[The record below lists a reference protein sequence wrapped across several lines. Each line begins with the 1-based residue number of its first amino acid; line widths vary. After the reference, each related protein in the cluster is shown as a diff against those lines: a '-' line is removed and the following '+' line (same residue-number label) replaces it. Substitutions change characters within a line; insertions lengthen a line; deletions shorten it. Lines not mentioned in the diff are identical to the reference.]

1 MMRLLSALLAAVV
14 LLTGCSLVSGDDDP
28 EASTAP
34 SDPDQALPAVGW
46 DPVPVDRIEPGG
58 TLRLAVEAL
67 PSTFNPQ
74 LAGNVDG
81 RAEQVLEPTYG
92 SAVRVTA
99 DGGWEVDPDYAR
111 AVEVVE
117 TSPLTVR
124 VDLNRQAVWQD
135 GQSITAADMVAYWK
149 AQNGSDDDF
158 EVRSTQGWR
167 DIESVTPGD
176 DEYTYT
182 VEFTDV
188 TADWPRYVYPRLPSS
203 VTGSADRFNTALTDR
218 AAPSNG
224 PFVVTDVDRGAG
236 RVVLEPSPVWW
247 GDAPR
252 LEAIVWQA
260 ASARAQV
267 EALGE
272 DELDAITLPP
282 ATDPESL
289 DLDDRQ
295 VLRSA
300 GTEWTQLTM
309 NASSGPLSDR
319 SVRRAVALALDRR
332 ALAAATAAPAPPAV
346 LGSYVLLPGQRGYR
360 DQSDL
365 VAMDRAGARRL
376 LAEAGFGADDPLQLT
391 LPVPATT
398 RTSTERASLIAD
410 QLAEVGIEV
419 DVQPVPDRDFFADR
433 VIPLDFDLA
442 TFTQSGEAFG
452 IADAKALYHPID
464 SSQNY
469 TGREDDDLAA
479 AWDAAIATLDDDER
493 FDLVAG
499 LDERLF
505 DTVPLVPL
513 GVIPRAMVV
522 SDDIA
527 NYGPA
532 QFLQPD
538 WTTVGIL

>member
-1 MMRLLSALLAAVV
+1 MRLLSALLAAVV

-182 VEFTDV
+182 CEDMEANGCDCGGCSCGDEDCYTLNMYDSWGDGW
-188 TADWPRYVYPRLPSS
+188 TATWAW
-203 VTGSADRFNTALTDR
+203 TNTAT
-218 AAPSNG
+218 
-224 PFVVTDVDRGAG
+224 
-236 RVVLEPSPVWW
+236 
-247 GDAPR
+247 GDTISTGT
-252 LEAIVWQA
+252 L
-260 ASARAQV
+260 AS
-267 EALGE
+267 G
-272 DELDAITLPP
+272 
-282 ATDPESL
+282 
-289 DLDDRQ
+289 
-295 VLRSA
+295 
-300 GTEWTQLTM
+300 
-309 NASSGPLSDR
+309 SSGTSELC
-319 SVRRAVALALDRR
+319 
-332 ALAAATAAPAPPAV
+332 
-346 LGSYVLLPGQRGYR
+346 
-360 DQSDL
+360 
-365 VAMDRAGARRL
+365 
-376 LAEAGFGADDPLQLT
+376 AE
-391 LPVPATT
+391 
-398 RTSTERASLIAD
+398 R
-410 QLAEVGIEV
+410 
-419 DVQPVPDRDFFADR
+419 
-433 VIPLDFDLA
+433 
-442 TFTQSGEAFG
+442 
-452 IADAKALYHPID
+452 
-464 SSQNY
+464 
-469 TGREDDDLAA
+469 
-479 AWDAAIATLDDDER
+479 
-493 FDLVAG
+493 
-499 LDERLF
+499 
-505 DTVPLVPL
+505 
-513 GVIPRAMVV
+513 
-522 SDDIA
+522 
-527 NYGPA
+527 
-532 QFLQPD
+532 
-538 WTTVGIL
+538 